1 MAMKL
6 GKQPQ
11 LLAEMTYMLSHLH
24 TLKWKSKPEK
34 ITKNLH
40 KPSLC
45 RGMTA
50 NFDYECFPKLGS
62 FQRNASEEFLLEAFL
77 LDSVQK

>member
-11 LLAEMTYMLSHLH
+11 LLAEMTHMLSRLH
-24 TLKWKSKPEK
+24 TVKWKSTLGK

-50 NFDYECFPKLGS
+50 NFDFECFPKLDS
-62 FQRNASEEFLLEAFL
+62 FQLNASEAF
-77 LDSVQK
+77 